1 MHKESREFIVHC
13 FPIGIIYK
21 QIMEELSEQPEDS
34 ILLDEIKKMNSGLAS
49 NKEQPEI
56 TEEDL
61 EANPQAYSSEQI
73 EGVLRNKRS
82 IRTKLDDY
90 LRMSSSLLPTTP
102 REALDAVGTLR
113 EELQANGIDPEYE
126 RYREKIKRNED
137 IVYSVTRYINPTT
150 GLFGDVPAQDVTN
163 NKLEKILS
171 AEQIRDFNNAPQF
184 MRDKYVFNRIVENFF
199 PEGEMDKG
207 YALELLKKHYQTDS
221 MHGVVSKYA
230 QELQRNK
237 DEETAYKEASTR
249 FFYSFIETG
258 GDYQKAIDSLEG
270 NLNLYAEN
278 IFNQEP
284 ALKYIY
290 QRAYNSVS
298 WIKDEYIESGELDW
312 DKMAD
317 SLLKLGEGEAF
328 SLAVQMLPYML
339 PKDNRTWLVQAIDD
353 TASDIIGFT
362 RLMLSG
368 GGDNAKAERLALAI
382 QQEYRMGRDYPTSW
396 VGRFFKGAV
405 EQVPKITAVTAS
417 TIGATAASGGNPAVG
432 YATATAAGA
441 MVYGSTVALEA
452 YRTNSSKAGSVAYG
466 LSVGALEGLLENA
479 VIKMGALAVKGAKSV
494 EVGSKLATTYN
505 KLPGTVRAAGAGA
518 FFEYVQEVTADPIYI
533 GLENLMRSAGFDLTQ
548 QNTLSNW
555 WETLDLT
562 QPELLGATVLLGGS
576 LGAVGGYQANHLIN
590 RVGRSAEA
598 LTALGIPQTEATA
611 IANMPDG
618 KERTNRL
625 IAALRD
631 NKVSSDVQI
640 THQQAGVFLNFLA
653 KNAERFKDVELM
665 PNITDNG
672 DGTFNVIEKDP
683 VSGAEKTTT
692 VTDEIAGTFMSQ
704 ALQSNPGFIRA
715 LNIFAQ
721 EEIEASVGKDAKIKS
736 YTPDEL
742 RAKIQSTE
750 DNNATIARLRALAVI
765 NQDPEL
771 LQSFRDGKVSI
782 EDVANELEIVSAY
795 RDGTIAVARGEANP
809 LNILEEI
816 IHARAISDLESGVIS
831 RSVIETQV
839 RNYLEFLGRSA
850 EEIGDLSN
858 DILLQEHLANMGK
871 ALATTPEL
879 FSSMPG
885 NVQTIL
891 EWQKDAI
898 AEVGNIFEEGN
909 LIREAIEQGVVSSD
923 FVKWS
928 KSLATMAERRDGQDV
943 GELINGATGENI
955 LPMGKTLPSARRRG
969 TIDVTPSIKTI
980 NEAIKSIIGGTS
992 EKSVGQL
999 HKLQRSMTKLS
1010 ERFSQGKLTE
1020 RGQQKALLNS
1030 VLSIAN
1036 AMASGSRKFISN
1048 QLADRLAN
1056 PKSNEAFNADMKTAL
1071 DATVRALNER
1081 AEEASRKQAEEI
1093 IRALMSRKVEENK
1106 RLEKESIAKTKEK
1119 IRAEIAKAARE
1130 EKASKRRE
1138 KARTKKEKEKALRDA
1153 RRERERIKKII
1164 REKKEEA
1171 KKEAQKAREAFN
1183 KEMSFLRNLITK
1195 EITKDVKEGQKAK
1208 EAEKKLATKSIESL
1222 RRLAENAFKD
1232 TKGRSRSL
1240 DAQARE
1246 ETMDAL
1252 TVMAMSPEEV
1262 AVQLETLDSTIDE
1275 LQNQKASEENALE
1288 LENLENQKNLL
1299 EVFGS
1304 ALYREKMPN
1313 GRYKY
1318 ALNAQQLAEA
1328 VKTLKELQ
1336 REGRLRRK
1344 KVNERIERFYNDFN
1358 AKINERVGG
1367 EKNRDALR
1375 KAVMERDQRGTGFLD
1390 RIFTQFMSLQQLL
1403 EVMSSMKSFK
1413 DIGTFLQNN
1422 VQFAEQQRGV
1432 EKEKATSNAIRIM
1445 RGMMEIAGQN
1455 SPRYFDEL
1463 STKTIPFMGHELTK
1477 YGLVKVYQTLRE
1489 KDGLDVL
1496 RENLGDKG
1504 MDFGNYR
1511 KYQQELE
1518 GLNKSLDDGAI
1529 TSEEF
1534 ESKLEAVE
1542 EEYLARKEKD
1552 IAKLLE
1558 LLGPDG
1564 LYLADELQNL
1574 YREKGEKLRA
1584 FMAENYGQTVILDD
1598 YYTPRNIAAYNT
1610 MQEGDMDAYSKG
1622 HVTRTGL
1629 PSYAKHRNTPSSAAL
1644 SLEINPLG
1652 EYLRYSSIM
1661 EGWMTASEL
1670 VNFNNRVWANPTT
1683 NAQLQ
1688 KLLGPANFEAAN
1700 KALYYFINE
1709 GRVYAQKSVLAE
1721 VMGKV
1726 FQVLAKTRIAFSLA
1740 SLVRSSAALFN
1751 PIVGSN
1757 FSMMEIIKGVA
1768 EVTSGN
1774 YKGFTLEELRD
1785 LEAMKE
1791 RKYRGW
1797 EDRVLADKAL
1807 SIPLKKQAQW
1817 GYWQE
1822 AGMSGLMAFDW
1833 WSISFVNQ
1841 LTSHMLANRGLS
1853 HEQIRWEL
1861 NKNIYQTAQPLSTSA
1876 KAIHLMGGSS
1886 FEQAQ
1891 FLFLSDVMN
1900 KFGLVIMQGKK
1911 DVPFWEAFQGAFRVY
1926 TIAALA
1932 NGLFNG
1938 LATGLFGDKDKEDD
1952 FMSNFLLTSV
1962 LSPIVSV
1969 PMFGG
1974 FAEWCASLIS
1984 GGKQFSL
1991 GRADMA
1997 DLSKSI
2003 QGLVRSIV
2011 KTYETVSEKWD
2022 KEGAL
2027 TTNDYID
2034 MVSYVGKNIG
2044 SVASATTI
2052 FGTSGQSMTKA
2063 LEMVGALSNALSQV
2077 KTTAQKAIP
2086 EPINPLYT
2094 EKEEMKERARQL
2106 KKAKREAKRENGE
2119 RSATYR
2125 KLSREL
2131 RQINKLLKIRGWED

>member
-1 MHKESREFIVHC
+1 MPDTLDPLNLATPPIDSE
-13 FPIGIIYK
+13 PIGGDALEAQAQQEMQE
-21 QIMEELSEQPEDS
+21 QITNEAQGVSNGVNEGAWAERALSQKRKLRSDLDEYLKLQAQVTPDDSPEFLQALSERRNQL
-34 ILLDEIKKMNSGLAS
+34 INS
-49 NKEQPEI
+49 
-56 TEEDL
+56 
-61 EANPQAYSSEQI
+61 
-73 EGVLRNKRS
+73 
-82 IRTKLDDY
+82 
-90 LRMSSSLLPTTP
+90 
-102 REALDAVGTLR
+102 
-113 EELQANGIDPEYE
+113 GIDPDYE
-126 RYREKIKRNED
+126 KYRDKVDRIQGKIYAITQN
-137 IVYSVTRYINPTT
+137 INPKT
-150 GLFGDVPAQDVTN
+150 GLFGVVPTEDVKDSRLGT
-163 NKLEKILS
+163 LLT
-171 AEQIRDFNNAPQF
+171 AEQIGYFNSLPKSMQDEF
-184 MRDKYVFNRIVENFF
+184 LFEGIVETFF
-199 PEGEMDKG
+199 PQGGMDKVT
-207 YALELLKKHYQTDS
+207 ALGLLKEHYQTDS
-221 MHGVVSKYA
+221 MHGVISKYA

-237 DEETAYKEASTR
+237 EEEVAYNEASTR
-249 FFYSFIETG
+249 FFDSFIESG

-298 WIKDEYIESGELDW
+298 WIKDEYIERGELDW
-312 DKMAD
+312 NKMAD

-353 TASDIIGFT
+353 TASDISGFT

-382 QQEYRMGRDYPTSW
+382 QQEYRQDRDMPTSW
-396 VGRFFKGAV
+396 MGRALKAATD
-405 EQVPKITAVTAS
+405 QVPKVAAVTGSTLLASPGGPTAMAATGTAVGS
-417 TIGATAASGGNPAVG
+417 
-432 YATATAAGA
+432 
-441 MVYGSTVALEA
+441 MVYGSSVGLEA
-452 YRTNSSKAGSVAYG
+452 YRTNSSKAGALTYG
-466 LSVGALEGLLENA
+466 ITVGALEGLLEN
-479 VIKMGALAVKGAKSV
+479 VTMGVGALAAKGIKVAKGGSRIAGAIEKVPSV
-494 EVGSKLATTYN
+494 
-505 KLPGTVRAAGAGA
+505 VRGAGAGA
-518 FFEYVQEVTADPIYI
+518 LSEYTQEIIADPIYV
-533 GLENLMRSAGFDLTQ
+533 GLENVMRSAGFELTQ
-548 QNTLSNW
+548 QNTVSNW
-555 WETLDLT
+555 WETLDFT
-562 QPELLGATVLLGGS
+562 SPELLGATAILGGS
-576 LGAVGGYQANHLIN
+576 IGAVGGYQANHLIN
-590 RVGRSAEA
+590 RVGRSTEA
-598 LTALGIPQTEATA
+598 LTALGIPPTEATD

-625 IAALRD
+625 VSALRD
-631 NKVSSDVQI
+631 SRVSPDTQI
-640 THQQAGVFLNFLA
+640 TNQQAGVFLNFLA

-742 RAKIQSTE
+742 REKIQAAE
-750 DNNATIARLRALAVI
+750 NNNATIARFRALAVI
-765 NQDPEL
+765 NQDPDL
-771 LQSFRDGKVSI
+771 LQSYRDGKVSI

-831 RSVIETQV
+831 RDVIETQV
-839 RNYLEFLGRSA
+839 RNYLEFLGRSS

-858 DILLQEHLANMGK
+858 DVLLQEHLANMGK

-898 AEVGNIFEEGN
+898 AEVGNIFAEGN

-955 LPMGKTLPSARRRG
+955 LPMGQALPSVRKRG
-969 TIDVTPSIKTI
+969 AIDVTPSIKTT
-980 NEAIKSIIGGTS
+980 NEAIKSIVEGTS
-992 EKSVGQL
+992 ERSVGQL

-1081 AEEASRKQAEEI
+1081 AEEASRKQLERLIQDEI
-1093 IRALMSRKVEENK
+1093 KRRVEQADAKAKSDFK
-1106 RLEKESIAKTKEK
+1106 REMKFLRGLIAKE
-1119 IRAEIAKAARE
+1119 IR
-1130 EKASKRRE
+1130 
-1138 KARTKKEKEKALRDA
+1138 
-1153 RRERERIKKII
+1153 
-1164 REKKEEA
+1164 
-1171 KKEAQKAREAFN
+1171 
-1183 KEMSFLRNLITK
+1183 
-1195 EITKDVKEGQKAK
+1195 KDVKEERA
-1208 EAEKKLATKSIESL
+1208 EAAAEKKLASESIKSL

-1240 DAQARE
+1240 DAQSRE
-1246 ETMDAL
+1246 VTMDAL
-1252 TVMAMSPEEV
+1252 AVMSMSPEEV

-1344 KVNERIERFYNDFN
+1344 KVNEQIERFYNKFN
-1358 AKINERVGG
+1358 AVINERVGG
-1367 EKNRDALR
+1367 ENNRDALR
-1375 KAVMERDQRGTGFLD
+1375 RAVLERDQRGTGFLD
-1390 RIFTQFMSLQQLL
+1390 RIFTGFMSLQQLL
-1403 EVMSSMKSFK
+1403 EVLSSMKDFK

-1422 VQFAEQQRGV
+1422 VQYAEQQRGV
-1432 EKEKATSNAIRIM
+1432 EKEKATSHAVRIM
-1445 RGMMEIAGQN
+1445 RGMMERAGQN
-1455 SPRYFDEL
+1455 SPRYFDQL
-1463 STKTIPFMGHELTK
+1463 STKTISFMGHELTK

-1496 RENLGDKG
+1496 RENLGNKG

-1518 GLNKSLDDGAI
+1518 ALNKSLADGAL
-1529 TSEEF
+1529 TSEEYDA
-1534 ESKLEAVE
+1534 KLEVVE
-1542 EEYLARKEKD
+1542 NEYLERKEKD
-1552 IAKLLE
+1552 ISKLLE
-1558 LLGPDG
+1558 ILGPDG
-1564 LYLADELQNL
+1564 VYLADELQNL

-1610 MQEGDMDAYSKG
+1610 MQEGDMESYSKG
-1622 HVTRTGL
+1622 HISRTGL

-1661 EGWMTASEL
+1661 EGWMTAYEL

-1688 KLLGPANFEAAN
+1688 KLLGPANYEVAN
-1700 KALYYFINE
+1700 KDLYYFINE

-1740 SLVRSSAALFN
+1740 SLVRSGAALFN

-1757 FSMMEIIKGVA
+1757 FSSMEIIRGIS
-1768 EVTSGN
+1768 EVVSGN
-1774 YKGFTLEELRD
+1774 YKGFTHEELRD

-1791 RKYRGW
+1791 RTYRNW
-1797 EDRVLADKAL
+1797 EDRVLAEKAL

-1822 AGMSGLMAFDW
+1822 IGMSGLIGFDW
-1833 WSISFVNQ
+1833 WSITFANK
-1841 LTSHMLANRGLS
+1841 LASHMLAKRGLS

-1876 KAIHLMGGSS
+1876 KASHLLGGSA
-1886 FEQAQ
+1886 FEASQ

-1900 KFGLVIMQGKK
+1900 KFGMVVMHGKK
-1911 DVPFWEAFQGAFRVY
+1911 GDWLGAFRVY
-1926 TIAALA
+1926 TIAAIA

-1938 LATGLFGDKDKEDD
+1938 LATALFGDKDKEDEFVD
-1952 FMSNFLLTSV
+1952 NLFFTAV

-1974 FAEWCASLIS
+1974 FAEWVLSELS
-1984 GGKQFSL
+1984 GKQYSL

-1997 DLSKSI
+1997 DLSSTI
-2003 QGLVRSIV
+2003 QNLVRSIV

-2027 TTNDYID
+2027 TFNDYAD
-2034 MVSYVGKNIG
+2034 MVSYLGKNIG
-2044 SVASATTI
+2044 SVATVSTA
-2052 FGTSGQSMTKA
+2052 FGSSGQSITKS

-2077 KTTAQKAIP
+2077 KTTAQKALP

-2125 KLSREL
+2125 KLSKEL

>member
-1 MHKESREFIVHC
+1 
-13 FPIGIIYK
+13 
-21 QIMEELSEQPEDS
+21 MEELSEQPEDS

-102 REALDAVGTLR
+102 REVLDAVGTLR

-237 DEETAYKEASTR
+237 DEETAYNEASTR

-317 SLLKLGEGEAF
+317 RLLKLGEGETF
-328 SLAVQMLPYML
+328 SLAIQMLPYML

-353 TASDIIGFT
+353 TASDISGLT

-417 TIGATAASGGNPAVG
+417 TILATAASGGNPLVG
-432 YATATAAGA
+432 WSTATAAGA

-479 VIKMGALAVKGAKSV
+479 VIKMGALAAKGAKSV

-518 FFEYVQEVTADPIYI
+518 LSEYVQEVTADPIYI

-1081 AEEASRKQAEEI
+1081 AEEASRKQLERLIQDEIKRRVEQADAKAKKDFSREMKFLRSLISKEIRKDIKEE
-1093 IRALMSRKVEENK
+1093 
-1106 RLEKESIAKTKEK
+1106 
-1119 IRAEIAKAARE
+1119 RAEAA
-1130 EKASKRRE
+1130 
-1138 KARTKKEKEKALRDA
+1138 
-1153 RRERERIKKII
+1153 
-1164 REKKEEA
+1164 
-1171 KKEAQKAREAFN
+1171 
-1183 KEMSFLRNLITK
+1183 
-1195 EITKDVKEGQKAK
+1195 
-1208 EAEKKLATKSIESL
+1208 AEKKLATKSIESL

-1518 GLNKSLDDGAI
+1518 GLNKSLDDGVI

-2063 LEMVGALSNALSQV
+2063 LEMVGALSNALSQA
-2077 KTTAQKAIP
+2077 KTTTQKFLP
-2086 EPINPLYT
+2086 ESVNPLYT
-2094 EKEEMKERARQL
+2094 EKEAMKERARQIRREK
-2106 KKAKREAKRENGE
+2106 KKAKQENGE

-2131 RQINKLLKIRGWED
+2131 RQINKQLKIRGLED

>member
-1 MHKESREFIVHC
+1 
-13 FPIGIIYK
+13 
-21 QIMEELSEQPEDS
+21 MEELSEQPEDS

-102 REALDAVGTLR
+102 REVLDAVGTLR

-317 SLLKLGEGEAF
+317 SLLKLGEGETF
-328 SLAVQMLPYML
+328 SLAIQMLPYML

-353 TASDIIGFT
+353 TVSDISGFT

-417 TIGATAASGGNPAVG
+417 TIGATAASGGNPLVG
-432 YATATAAGA
+432 WSTATAAGS

-665 PNITDNG
+665 PEISDNG
-672 DGTFNVIEKDP
+672 DGTFNIVERDP
-683 VSGAEKTTT
+683 VSGAEKVTT

-765 NQDPEL
+765 NQDPDL
-771 LQSFRDGKVSI
+771 LQSYREGKVSI

-831 RSVIETQV
+831 RDVIETQV
-839 RNYLEFLGRSA
+839 RNYLEFLGRSS

-858 DILLQEHLANMGK
+858 DVLLQEHLANMGK

-980 NEAIKSIIGGTS
+980 NEAIKSIVEGTS
-992 EKSVGQL
+992 ERAVGQL

-1056 PKSNEAFNADMKTAL
+1056 PKSNEAFNADIKTAL

-1081 AEEASRKQAEEI
+1081 AEEASRKQLERLIQDEIKRRVEQADAKAKKDFNREMKFLRGLISKEIRKDIKEE
-1093 IRALMSRKVEENK
+1093 
-1106 RLEKESIAKTKEK
+1106 
-1119 IRAEIAKAARE
+1119 RAEAAA
-1130 EKASKRRE
+1130 EKNLASK
-1138 KARTKKEKEKALRDA
+1138 
-1153 RRERERIKKII
+1153 
-1164 REKKEEA
+1164 
-1171 KKEAQKAREAFN
+1171 
-1183 KEMSFLRNLITK
+1183 
-1195 EITKDVKEGQKAK
+1195 
-1208 EAEKKLATKSIESL
+1208 SIQSL

-1344 KVNERIERFYNDFN
+1344 KVNEQIERFYNDFN

-1432 EKEKATSNAIRIM
+1432 EKEKAKSNAIRIM

-1518 GLNKSLDDGAI
+1518 GLNKSLDDGVI

-1534 ESKLEAVE
+1534 ESKLEAIE

-1552 IAKLLE
+1552 VAKLLE

-1610 MQEGDMDAYSKG
+1610 MQEGDMEAYSKG

-1740 SLVRSSAALFN
+1740 SLVRSGAALFN

-1822 AGMSGLMAFDW
+1822 AGMSGLMAYDW

-1900 KFGLVIMQGKK
+1900 KFGLVVMQGKK

-1952 FMSNFLLTSV
+1952 FMSNFLLTSA

-2063 LEMVGALSNALSQV
+2063 LEMVGALSNALSQA
-2077 KTTAQKAIP
+2077 KTTTQKFLP
-2086 EPINPLYT
+2086 ESVNPLYT
-2094 EKEEMKERARQL
+2094 EKEAMKERARQIRREK
-2106 KKAKREAKRENGE
+2106 KKAKQENGE

>member
-1 MHKESREFIVHC
+1 MHC

-102 REALDAVGTLR
+102 REVLDAVGTLR

-237 DEETAYKEASTR
+237 DEETAYNEASTR
-249 FFYSFIETG
+249 FFDSFIETG

-417 TIGATAASGGNPAVG
+417 TIGATAASGGNPLVG
-432 YATATAAGA
+432 WSTATAAGA

-452 YRTNSSKAGSVAYG
+452 YRTNSSKAGSMAYG

-831 RSVIETQV
+831 RDVIETQV
-839 RNYLEFLGRSA
+839 RNYLEFLGRSS

-858 DILLQEHLANMGK
+858 DVLLQEHLANMGK

-980 NEAIKSIIGGTS
+980 NEAIKSIVEGTS
-992 EKSVGQL
+992 ERAVGQL

-1081 AEEASRKQAEEI
+1081 AEEASRKQLERLIQDEIKRRVEQADAKAKKDFSREMKFLRSLISKEIRKDIKEE
-1093 IRALMSRKVEENK
+1093 
-1106 RLEKESIAKTKEK
+1106 
-1119 IRAEIAKAARE
+1119 RAEAA
-1130 EKASKRRE
+1130 
-1138 KARTKKEKEKALRDA
+1138 
-1153 RRERERIKKII
+1153 
-1164 REKKEEA
+1164 
-1171 KKEAQKAREAFN
+1171 
-1183 KEMSFLRNLITK
+1183 
-1195 EITKDVKEGQKAK
+1195 
-1208 EAEKKLATKSIESL
+1208 AEKKLATKSIESL

-1518 GLNKSLDDGAI
+1518 GLNKSLDDGVI

-1900 KFGLVIMQGKK
+1900 KFGLVVMQGKK

-1952 FMSNFLLTSV
+1952 FMSNFLLTAA

-2063 LEMVGALSNALSQV
+2063 LEMVGALSNALSQA
-2077 KTTAQKAIP
+2077 KTTTQKFLP
-2086 EPINPLYT
+2086 ESVNPLYT
-2094 EKEEMKERARQL
+2094 EKEAMKERARQIRREK
-2106 KKAKREAKRENGE
+2106 KKAKQENGE

-2131 RQINKLLKIRGWED
+2131 RQINKQLKIRGWED

>member
-1 MHKESREFIVHC
+1 
-13 FPIGIIYK
+13 
-21 QIMEELSEQPEDS
+21 MEELSEQPEDS

-237 DEETAYKEASTR
+237 DEETAYNEASTR
-249 FFYSFIETG
+249 FFDSFIETG

-317 SLLKLGEGEAF
+317 RLLKLGEGETF
-328 SLAVQMLPYML
+328 SLAIQMLPYML
-339 PKDNRTWLVQAIDD
+339 PKDDRTWLTQAIDD
-353 TASDIIGFT
+353 TASDVSRFA
-362 RLMLSG
+362 RLMVDG
-368 GGDNAKAERLALAI
+368 GGDSAQAERLALAI
-382 QQEYRMGRDYPTSW
+382 QQEYRQGRDMPTSW
-396 VGRFFKGAV
+396 IGRAFKAATD
-405 EQVPKITAVTAS
+405 QVPKVAAVTGSSLLASPGGPVAMAATGTAVGS
-417 TIGATAASGGNPAVG
+417 
-432 YATATAAGA
+432 
-441 MVYGSTVALEA
+441 MVYGSTVGLEA
-452 YRTNSSKAGSVAYG
+452 YRTNSSRAGALTYG
-466 LSVGALEGLLENA
+466 VTVGALEGLLEN
-479 VIKMGALAVKGAKSV
+479 VTLGVGALASKGIKVAEAGRKMASV
-494 EVGSKLATTYN
+494 AGKVPA
-505 KLPGTVRAAGAGA
+505 TVRGAAAGALS
-518 FFEYVQEVTADPIYI
+518 EYTQEVIADPIYV
-533 GLENLMRSAGFDLTQ
+533 GLENVMRSAGFELTQ
-548 QNTLSNW
+548 QNTLKNW
-555 WETLDLT
+555 WETLDFT
-562 QPELLGATVLLGGS
+562 SPELLGATAILGGS
-576 LGAVGGYQANHLIN
+576 IGAVGGYQANHLIN
-590 RVGRSAEA
+590 RVGRSASALQAYGVPESEA
-598 LTALGIPQTEATA
+598 VA
-611 IANMPDG
+611 IAEMPDG

-625 IAALRD
+625 ISALR
-631 NKVSSDVQI
+631 NNRVSPDVQI
-640 THQQAGVFLNFLA
+640 TNQQAGIFLNFLA

-665 PNITDNG
+665 PEISDNG
-672 DGTFNVIEKDP
+672 DGTFNIVERDP
-683 VSGAEKTTT
+683 VSGAEKVTT

-721 EEIEASVGKDAKIKS
+721 EEIESGVGKETKIKS

-858 DILLQEHLANMGK
+858 DVVLQEHLANMGK

-879 FSSMPG
+879 FSAMPG

-898 AEVGNIFEEGN
+898 AEVGNVFAEGA
-909 LIREAIEQGVVSSD
+909 LIKEAIEQGIVSPD

-928 KSLATMAERRDGQDV
+928 KSLATMAERRDGQDMA
-943 GELINGATGENI
+943 ELVNGATGESI
-955 LPMGKTLPSARRRG
+955 LSMGQSLPSVRRRG
-969 TIDVTPSIKTI
+969 TIDVTPSVRTI
-980 NEAIKSIIGGTS
+980 NEAISNIVNGASERSI
-992 EKSVGQL
+992 GQL
-999 HKLQRSMTKLS
+999 HKLQRSMIKLS

-1048 QLADRLAN
+1048 QLAERLAN

-1071 DATVRALNER
+1071 DATVAALNER
-1081 AEEASRKQAEEI
+1081 AEAASRKQLERIIQDEINRRVEQADAKAKKDFNREMKFLRGLISKEIRKDIKEE
-1093 IRALMSRKVEENK
+1093 
-1106 RLEKESIAKTKEK
+1106 
-1119 IRAEIAKAARE
+1119 RAEAA
-1130 EKASKRRE
+1130 
-1138 KARTKKEKEKALRDA
+1138 
-1153 RRERERIKKII
+1153 
-1164 REKKEEA
+1164 
-1171 KKEAQKAREAFN
+1171 
-1183 KEMSFLRNLITK
+1183 
-1195 EITKDVKEGQKAK
+1195 
-1208 EAEKKLATKSIESL
+1208 AEKKSIQSL

-1252 TVMAMSPEEV
+1252 EVMAMSPSEV
-1262 AVQLETLDSTIDE
+1262 ATQLEVLDSTIDE
-1275 LQNQKASEENALE
+1275 LQNQPATEELALE

-1313 GRYKY
+1313 GGYKY

-1455 SPRYFDEL
+1455 SPRFFDEL

-1489 KDGLDVL
+1489 KDGLAVL

-1740 SLVRSSAALFN
+1740 SLVRSGAALFN

-1876 KAIHLMGGSS
+1876 KAIHLIGGSS
-1886 FEQAQ
+1886 FEKAQ

-1900 KFGLVIMQGKK
+1900 KFGLVMMQGKK

-2063 LEMVGALSNALSQV
+2063 LEMVGALSNALSQA
-2077 KTTAQKAIP
+2077 KTTTQKFLP
-2086 EPINPLYT
+2086 ESVNPLYT
-2094 EKEEMKERARQL
+2094 EKEAMKERARQIRREK
-2106 KKAKREAKRENGE
+2106 KKAKQENGE
-2119 RSATYR
+2119 RSETYR

-2131 RQINKLLKIRGWED
+2131 RQINKQLKIRGWED

>member
-1 MHKESREFIVHC
+1 MHC

-102 REALDAVGTLR
+102 REVLDAVGTLR

-237 DEETAYKEASTR
+237 DEETAYNEASTR

-452 YRTNSSKAGSVAYG
+452 YRTNSSKAGSMAYG

-742 RAKIQSTE
+742 REKIQSAE
-750 DNNATIARLRALAVI
+750 NNNATIARLRALAVI
-765 NQDPEL
+765 NQDPDL
-771 LQSFRDGKVSI
+771 LQSYREGKVSI

-831 RSVIETQV
+831 RDVIETQV
-839 RNYLEFLGRSA
+839 RNYLEFLGRSS

-858 DILLQEHLANMGK
+858 DVLLQEHLANMGK

-1081 AEEASRKQAEEI
+1081 AEEASRKQLERLIQDEIKRRVEQADAKAKKDFNREMKFLRGLISKEIRKDIKEE
-1093 IRALMSRKVEENK
+1093 
-1106 RLEKESIAKTKEK
+1106 
-1119 IRAEIAKAARE
+1119 RAEAAA
-1130 EKASKRRE
+1130 EKNLASK
-1138 KARTKKEKEKALRDA
+1138 
-1153 RRERERIKKII
+1153 
-1164 REKKEEA
+1164 
-1171 KKEAQKAREAFN
+1171 
-1183 KEMSFLRNLITK
+1183 
-1195 EITKDVKEGQKAK
+1195 
-1208 EAEKKLATKSIESL
+1208 SIQSL

-1518 GLNKSLDDGAI
+1518 GLNKSLDDGVI

-1670 VNFNNRVWANPTT
+1670 VNFNNLVWANPTT

-1900 KFGLVIMQGKK
+1900 KFGLVVMQGKK

-2052 FGTSGQSMTKA
+2052 FGTSGQSMIKA

-2077 KTTAQKAIP
+2077 KTTTQKFLP
-2086 EPINPLYT
+2086 ESVNPLYT
-2094 EKEEMKERARQL
+2094 EKEAMKERARQIRREK
-2106 KKAKREAKRENGE
+2106 KKAKQENGE